1 MKSSAC
7 AAPATAGVKICS
19 PGAGASAT
27 SPVPITVAAKAATGT
42 SIKAMRV
49 YVDNVAKFTVNG
61 ATLST
66 SLSMTAGNHSIAVV
80 GFEANGAALKTTET
94 ITVH

>member
-1 MKSSAC
+1 
-7 AAPATAGVKICS
+7 VRICS
-19 PGAGASAT
+19 PTAGATAI
-27 SPVPITVAAKAATGT
+27 SPVSITAAAKAASATT
-42 SIKAMRV
+42 VKAMRV

-66 SLSMTAGNHSIAVV
+66 SLPMAAGNHSIAVV
-80 GFEANGAALKTTET
+80 GFEANGATLKTTET